1 MSSDNLGS
9 SSAASSCTLC
19 CGVIDLIFTS
29 CGTWRYWD
37 CYHKLVLTIILSGSA
52 CHNTACADR
61 NPISVFAPP
70 TNTNNTL
77 LWPPQSWD
85 PQTPLMG
92 GNWADCIMRLNIWPV
107 TVDTY
112 WPSAYLLFGSS
123 SSVQVNRWVFFIINP
138 ALINYSHCFYF
149 IFVVIVYAWF
159 KYS

>member
-92 GNWADCIMRLNIWPV
+92 GNSWLHNAPQHLTSN
-107 TVDTY
+107 
-112 WPSAYLLFGSS
+112 LLTLTDPLPICCLEVRPQCRSTGEFSS
-123 SSVQVNRWVFFIINP
+123 LLTLLWSII
-138 ALINYSHCFYF
+138 
-149 IFVVIVYAWF
+149 VIVF
-159 KYS
+159 ILFLL